1 MFTSTTGRTPRLS
14 AGAAAPEHHGAGRRR
29 RRRAGLGRRSPGP
42 PPAAIIA
49 VPDAAGGY
57 GPGAVTPRLPPVPAT
72 VTGGTP
78 GWQITLIAVAAAVIA
93 ATAAA
98 FLDRAGNSRRPPPPK
113 DDTRRTRPGL
123 DHDHSPGPAGKTRQA
138 QAKIIRLPS

>member
-1 MFTSTTGRTPRLS
+1 VLVVA
-14 AGAAAPEHHGAGRRR
+14 AGGVLAWAAAVPSR
-29 RRRAGLGRRSPGP
+29 LPPRSSRSRTRPGDTAPALP
-42 PPAAIIA
+42 PPAA
-49 VPDAAGGY
+49 
-57 GPGAVTPRLPPVPAT
+57 PVPAI

-98 FLDRAGNSRRPPPPK
+98 FLDRAGNTRRPPPPQ
-113 DDTRRTRPGL
+113 DETRRTRPGL
-123 DHDHSPGPAGKTRQA
+123 NHDHSPGPAGKTWQA

>member
-1 MFTSTTGRTPRLS
+1 VFTSTTGLAPRLS
-14 AGAAAPEHHGAGRRR
+14 AGAAAPDHHGAGRRR
-29 RRRAGLGRRSPGP
+29 RRRAGLGHRCPGP

-49 VPDAAGGY
+49 VPDAARGY
-57 GPGAVTPRLPPVPAT
+57 GPGAAPPAAPVPAT

-98 FLDRAGNSRRPPPPK
+98 FLDRAGNSRRPPPPQ
-113 DDTRRTRPGL
+113 DETRRTRPGL